1 MTPSTTRSSL
11 WIYTLLG
18 LVLLAGLNL
27 RTWNVRWDAGMN
39 PHPDER
45 STTCWPGSWIGWPSS
60 WEEFSDP
67 RQSPLNPLW
76 DPNAQQSFSFTYG
89 HFPLYLGV
97 GLGEVLHRLAPVA
110 DALPIPE
117 RIVTMMARANE
128 GCGGVAVA
136 GRLMMAL
143 LDTLTIFLLFLLGR
157 RIYGPW
163 AGLLAATFYAFA
175 AQAIQLSHFF
185 AMDPASTTFTV
196 LAVLGGVYMVQER
209 SWRAAILT
217 GIGAGLAIS
226 SKFSALPIL
235 AVPVVAAG
243 IVLWQERNSGEGR
256 SALRAMLGAPLALL
270 IAVLSFAVTSPYAI
284 LDWENFIQ
292 FTLVQQGAMV
302 RGVADFP
309 FTRQYRNTLPYV
321 YFIEQQIAWGLWWPL
336 GILAGL
342 GTLWALIKV
351 FLGRAHPGELMAWAW
366 LVPYFGLTGAFLAKF
381 NRYMSPVLPFVLL
394 FAAGMIWAIWQMA
407 DRRQRTA
414 DGGRQATS
422 ESPIPS
428 AQSLIAILLATI
440 GIAGGIFWSLA
451 YVNGVYNSPHPWEQ
465 AARWM
470 ATNVQPGSVVLCE
483 QWDDCMPSRLPDA
496 PEVDAA
502 NNQIRRIDWGPYE
515 EDTAQKYE
523 ILRQKLLEADYV
535 AYSSKRIYDSVDELP
550 ERYPMTTRY
559 YDLMFSGDLG
569 FEIAAEFATPP
580 SLFGLTFPD
589 HTADESWS
597 LYDHPQVTIFRK
609 VRDLSDAEFAQLL
622 GGAWEIAVPYYR
634 GEDSPIDPLL
644 NALGLGSNPGH
655 SDGGLVN
662 TVIALLRGDP
672 LPASPPP
679 APEDRKDLWLD
690 APLNALPVVDN
701 YRWNVEASENHWL
714 GAVWWWLAISILGWL
729 AWPLAFVIFRPLRD
743 RGYFLSR
750 ALGWLLAGW
759 LLWIFASFGLA
770 HNTVINSWL
779 AAALVGVLGLMA
791 LVWNWREMG
800 SFLRRSAPLLLI
812 GEAIFAA
819 AFLFFLVIRMY
830 NPDLWQPWFGGEKFM
845 EFAFLNGILR
855 SPTFPPVDPHFAG
868 GFINYYYYGIYL
880 VAYVIKLTGIYAEVA
895 FNLSIASLFALTVI
909 NAFGVAYSAVT
920 VWRTAPLRTAD
931 SGPQTAD
938 RRPQT
943 TPLRTA
949 DDARRDSI
957 PDPQSPVPSPQS
969 PVPSP
974 QPPSTWDFSDYRS
987 WGRPPLTQNQ
997 PPTSLAAEPT
1007 PAPRLLPAQP
1017 TPVEVLEIDLVTG
1030 KTQISEE
1037 IVEIR
1042 DRRRG
1047 NGVSPLPSPQSPI
1060 PSPQSPLP
1068 WQRGL
1073 GWALLAPLFVVII
1086 GNLDAFAQ
1094 IVRRLIE
1101 FSRVDFQS
1109 AIPGITPLVHALSG
1123 LWTVITTDARLSGYD
1138 FWAPS
1143 RVIPATINEFPYWSF
1158 TFADLHPHMIGIPFS
1173 VLFLGLVLT
1182 VLANYAVD
1190 WRRQWG
1196 YAALLLGTFAL
1207 MLGTLASIN
1216 LWELPTYYGLGV
1228 LTLAV
1233 AFFRGR
1239 GRMDWGLLIGFAV
1252 LYLAG
1257 AYLLFWPFFHNYANV
1272 GASGVGLVRGPDD
1285 LGQWLLIWGFFIFV
1299 LVGWLIYAVT
1309 RQARPSEPTAAVGV
1323 RPTGLERWFSL
1334 FGRQIDRLP
1343 RFVHLHNLLV
1353 DRPSIGYLL
1362 GRALLPILIVAAAV
1376 ALWREWTILALCLPL
1391 LGLAFLL
1398 LWRRGAAADPGSLF
1412 VALLTTTGF
1421 ALLAGT
1427 QIFFLR
1433 DFLEGGDWYRMNTL
1447 FKFFIQVW
1455 VLWGIAAAVG
1465 AARILG
1471 RTTEDAA
1478 ADDGRRMTDER
1489 RHSPDPQSPVPNP
1502 QSPLWRNAWTVGF
1515 ALLLAVSFA
1524 YPIVG
1529 TPARSDQRF
1538 PGWRPE
1544 IGTLDALDFMREGSY
1559 AWPDGSNLI
1568 ALRYDWQAIQW
1579 ILDSVRGNLV
1589 IVESSETDYYRAG
1602 GTRIASMT
1610 GLSGIHGKH
1619 EGEQRYGEIVGERG
1633 ARFGEF
1639 WNTADI
1645 DRTGQLIDE
1654 LNVDLIYVGQL
1665 EEYLHPQGVEK
1676 VTRMAEMGLLIP
1688 IYENDRA
1695 TIYAVRDRILRSED
1709 GIYYPMPGS

>member
-1 MTPSTTRSSL
+1 MTSSSAARSSL

-18 LVLLAGLNL
+18 LVLLAGLTL

-39 PHPDER
+39 THPDER
-45 STTCWPGSWIGWPSS
+45 STTCWPAAWIALPTS
-60 WEEFSDP
+60 WEEFRDP
-67 RQSPLNPLW
+67 RRSPLNPLW
-76 DPNAQQSFSFTYG
+76 DPNAQRTFSFTYG

-97 GLGEVLHRLAPVA
+97 ATGEALHRLAPVA
-110 DALPIPE
+110 QALPISE

-136 GRLMMAL
+136 GRLLIAL
-143 LDTLTIFLLFLLGR
+143 LDTLTIFFLFLLGR

-163 AGLLAATFYAFA
+163 AGLLAATFYAFT

-196 LAVLGGVYMVQER
+196 LAVLGGVYMIQER
-209 SWRAAILT
+209 SWRAAVLT

-235 AVPVVAAG
+235 AIPVIAAG
-243 IVLWQERNSGEGR
+243 IVLWQERESGEGR
-256 SALRAMLGAPLALL
+256 TALRVILGAPLALL
-270 IAVLSFAVTSPYAI
+270 VAVLSFAVTSPYAI

-336 GILAGL
+336 GILAAF

-351 FLGRAHPGELMAWAW
+351 FLGRARAGELMAWAW

-394 FAAGMIWAIWQMA
+394 FAAGMIWTIGNISTQ
-407 DRRQRTA
+407 RRRGAETQ
-414 DGGRQATS
+414 S
-422 ESPIPS
+422 ESNAS
-428 AQSLIAILLATI
+428 HRFLTSSLPRSLAILLAAI
-440 GIAGGIFWSLA
+440 GIGGGLFWSLA
-451 YVNGVYNSPHPWEQ
+451 YVNGVYNTLHPWEL

-470 ATNVQPGSVVLCE
+470 AETVPPGSVVLCE
-483 QWDDCMPSRLPDA
+483 QWDDCMPWGLPDA
-496 PEVDAA
+496 PEVNAE

-535 AYSSKRIYDSVDELP
+535 AYSSKRIYGSVAQLP
-550 ERYPMTTRY
+550 QRYPMTTRY
-559 YDLMFSGDLG
+559 YDLMFSGGLG
-569 FEIAAEFATPP
+569 FEIAAEFSTPP

-597 LYDHPQVTIFRK
+597 LYDHPQVTVFRK
-609 VRDLSDAEFAQLL
+609 VRDVSDAEFAQML
-622 GGAWEIAVPYYR
+622 GGSWEGAIPHYR

-644 NALGLGSNPGH
+644 NALGLGSSPGH
-655 SDGGLVN
+655 SDAGLVN
-662 TVIALLRGDP
+662 TFVALLRGESRP
-672 LPASPPP
+672 SSPQPAL
-679 APEDRKDLWLD
+679 EDRKDLWLPT
-690 APLNALPVVDN
+690 PLNLMPVVDN

-714 GAVWWWLAISILGWL
+714 GAAWWWLAISILGWL

-791 LVWNWREMG
+791 LVWNWREM
-800 SFLRRSAPLLLI
+800 SAFLRRSAPLLLM
-812 GEAIFAA
+812 GEALFAA
-819 AFLFFLVIRMY
+819 AYLLFIVIRMY

-868 GFINYYYYGIYL
+868 GFINYYYFGIYL
-880 VAYVIKLTGIYAEVA
+880 VAYVIKLTGIYAEVS
-895 FNLSIASLFALTVI
+895 FNLAIAALFALTVI

-920 VWRTAPLRTAD
+920 VWPTTD
-931 SGPQTAD
+931 SRRQTAD
-938 RRPQT
+938 GGRRT
-943 TPLRTA
+943 T
-949 DDARRDSI
+949 DDNGSVPNTQYPI
-957 PDPQSPVPSPQS
+957 PDPQPPIPSPQS
-969 PVPSP
+969 PT
-974 QPPSTWDFSDYRS
+974 TWDFSDYRT
-987 WGRPPLTQNQ
+987 WGRPPLAQNQ
-997 PPTSLAAEPT
+997 PPSTMAAEPT
-1007 PAPRLLPAQP
+1007 PRVLRVEP
-1017 TPVEVLEIDLVTG
+1017 TPVEVLEIDLMTG
-1030 KTQISEE
+1030 KTHLSEE
-1037 IVEIR
+1037 VVEIR
-1042 DRRRG
+1042 DRHTG
-1047 NGVSPLPSPQSPI
+1047 NGRSPVPSPQPPV
-1060 PSPQSPLP
+1060 PSPQCQIP
-1068 WQRGL
+1068 WQRGV
-1073 GWALLAPLFVVII
+1073 GWALLAPLFVAVI

-1094 IVRRLIE
+1094 IVRRLME
-1101 FSRVDFQS
+1101 FSRSDFQS
-1109 AIPGITPLVHALSG
+1109 AVPGITPLVHTMSG
-1123 LWTVITTDARLSGYD
+1123 LWQVITTDARLSGYD

-1182 VLANYAVD
+1182 VLSSYAAD
-1190 WRRQWG
+1190 WRQHWG

-1228 LTLAV
+1228 LALAV

-1239 GRMDWGLLIGFAV
+1239 GRMDWPMLFGFAI

-1257 AYLLFWPFFHNYANV
+1257 AYLLFWPFFRNYANI
-1272 GASGVGLVRGPDD
+1272 GASGVGLVRAPDD
-1285 LGQWLLIWGFFIFV
+1285 LGQWLLIWGFSLFV
-1299 LVGWLIYAVT
+1299 LVGWMIYAVT
-1309 RQARPSEPTAAVGV
+1309 RPARPSEVHAI
-1323 RPTGLERWFSL
+1323 GLERWLSL
-1334 FGRQIDRLP
+1334 LWRQIDRLP
-1343 RFVHLHNLLV
+1343 RFVHLHGLLV

-1362 GRALLPILIVAAAV
+1362 GRALLPVLILAAAV
-1376 ALWREWTILALCLPL
+1376 LAWREWTILALCLPL

-1412 VALLTTTGF
+1412 VAVLTTTGF

-1427 QIFFLR
+1427 QIVFLR

-1455 VLWGIAAAVG
+1455 VLFGIAAAVG

-1471 RTTEDAA
+1471 QT
-1478 ADDGRRMTDER
+1478 ADRRSQMAGQYPISNIR
-1489 RHSPDPQSPVPNP
+1489 SPFPHSHSPI
-1502 QSPLWRNAWTVGF
+1502 WRNAWTVGF

-1529 TPARSDQRF
+1529 TPARLDQRF
-1538 PGWRPE
+1538 PGWRPPL
-1544 IGTLDALDFMREGSY
+1544 GTLDALDFMRQGSY
-1559 AWPDGSNLI
+1559 TWPDGSNRIEL
-1568 ALRYDWQAIQW
+1568 AYDWQALQW
-1579 ILDSVRGNLV
+1579 ILNSVRGNLV

-1602 GTRIASMT
+1602 GTRIASMS

-1619 EGEQRYGEIVGERG
+1619 EGEQRYGDLVGERS

-1639 WNTADI
+1639 WNTLDI
-1645 DRTGQLIDE
+1645 GRTQQLIDE
-1654 LNVDLIYVGQL
+1654 LGVDLIYVGQL
-1665 EEYLHPQGVEK
+1665 EQYLHPQGVDKLEF
-1676 VTRMAEMGLLIP
+1676 MADQGILVP
-1688 IYENDRA
+1688 IYQNDRA
-1695 TIYAVRDRILRSED
+1695 TLYAVPGRIIRAED
-1709 GIYYPMPGS
+1709 GIYYPAPGA

>member
-1 MTPSTTRSSL
+1 MTSSSTARSSL

-18 LVLLAGLNL
+18 LVLLAGLTL

-39 PHPDER
+39 THPDER
-45 STTCWPGSWIGWPSS
+45 STTCWPASWVALPAS
-60 WEEFSDP
+60 WDEFRDP
-67 RQSPLNPLW
+67 RRSPLNPLW
-76 DPNAQQSFSFTYG
+76 DANAQQTFSFTYG

-97 GLGEVLHRLAPVA
+97 GMGEVLHRLAPVA
-110 DALPIPE
+110 GALPISE

-196 LAVLGGVYMVQER
+196 LAVLGGVLMTQDR

-243 IVLWQERNSGEGR
+243 IVLWQERESGEGR
-256 SALRAMLGAPLALL
+256 AVLRVIWGALLALL
-270 IAVLSFAVTSPYAI
+270 VAGASFAVTSPYAI

-309 FTRQYRNTLPYV
+309 FTRQYRNTLPYI
-321 YFIEQQIAWGLWWPL
+321 YFIEQQVAWGLWWPL
-336 GILAGL
+336 GVLAL
-342 GTLWALIKV
+342 MGTAWALGSLAWGLIPRLKNPT
-351 FLGRAHPGELMAWAW
+351 LKRARAGELMAWAW

-394 FAAGMIWAIWQMA
+394 FAAGMIWTIGNISTQ
-407 DRRQRTA
+407 RRRGAEAQR
-414 DGGRQATS
+414 
-422 ESPIPS
+422 ESDTPRRSLAPS
-428 AQSLIAILLATI
+428 LPRSLAILLAVI
-440 GIAGGIFWSLA
+440 GIGGGLFWSLA
-451 YVNGVYNSPHPWEQ
+451 YVNGVYNTLHPWEQ

-470 ATNVQPGSVVLCE
+470 AEYIAPDSVVLCE
-483 QWDDCMPSRLPDA
+483 QWDDCMPWGVPDA
-496 PEVDAA
+496 PEINAA
-502 NNQIRRIDWGPYE
+502 NSQIRRIDWGPYE

-523 ILRQKLLEADYV
+523 ILRQRLREADYV
-535 AYSSKRIYDSVDELP
+535 AYSSKRIYGSVAELP
-550 ERYPMTTRY
+550 QRYPMTTRY
-559 YDLMFSGDLG
+559 YELMFSGDLG
-569 FEIAAEFATPP
+569 FEIAAEFSTPP
-580 SLFGLTFPD
+580 TLFGLTFPD

-609 VRDLSDAEFAQLL
+609 VRNLSDAEFAQLL
-622 GGAWEIAVPYYR
+622 GGTWESAIPYYR

-644 NALGLGSNPGH
+644 NALGLGSSPGH
-655 SDGGLVN
+655 ADGGLVN
-662 TVIALLRGDP
+662 TVIALLRGEP
-672 LPASPPP
+672 LPASPQP
-679 APEDRKDLWLD
+679 APEDRKDLSLGT
-690 APLNALPVVDN
+690 PLNALPVVDD
-701 YRWNVEASENHWL
+701 YRWNVQASENHWL
-714 GAVWWWLAISILGWL
+714 GAAWWWLVISILGWL

-759 LLWIFASFGLA
+759 LLWLFASFDLA
-770 HNTVINSWL
+770 HNTVINAWL
-779 AAALVGVLGLMA
+779 AAALVGVLGLAA
-791 LVWNWREMG
+791 LVWNWREM
-800 SFLRRSAPLLLI
+800 SAFLRRSAPLLLV

-819 AFLFFLVIRMY
+819 AFVLFLVIRMY

-855 SPTFPPVDPHFAG
+855 SPTFPPVNPHFAG
-868 GFINYYYYGIYL
+868 GFINYYYFGIYL
-880 VAYVIKLTGIYAEVA
+880 VAFVIKLTGVYAEVA
-895 FNLSIASLFALTVI
+895 FNLAIAALFALTVI

-920 VWRTAPLRTAD
+920 PWQRAD
-931 SGPQTAD
+931 SGRRTAD

-943 TPLRTA
+943 ADSGRWTA
-949 DDARRDSI
+949 DDKPQMVDGERSTTDSNTQYPI
-957 PDPQSPVPSPQS
+957 PNTRSPVPDPQSPT
-969 PVPSP
+969 
-974 QPPSTWDFSDYRS
+974 TWDFSDYRS
-987 WGRPPLTQNQ
+987 WGRPPLAPNPQ
-997 PPTSLAAEPT
+997 PQPRPLPVAPTSI
-1007 PAPRLLPAQP
+1007 
-1017 TPVEVLEIDLVTG
+1017 EVLEIDTATG
-1030 KTQISEE
+1030 ETHLENLELGTRQQRP
-1037 IVEIR
+1037 EIR
-1042 DRRRG
+1042 SR
-1047 NGVSPLPSPQSPI
+1047 PIPSPQSPV
-1060 PSPQSPLP
+1060 PNPQSPLP

-1073 GWALLAPLFVVII
+1073 GWALLAPLFVAII

-1101 FSRVDFQS
+1101 FSRSDFQS
-1109 AIPGITPLVHALSG
+1109 AIPGITPLVHAASG

-1182 VLANYAVD
+1182 VLASYTTD
-1190 WRRQWG
+1190 WRRHWG

-1228 LTLAV
+1228 LALAV

-1239 GRMDWGLLIGFAV
+1239 GRMDWPLLVGFGV
-1252 LYLAG
+1252 FYLAG
-1257 AYLLFWPFFHNYANV
+1257 AYLLFWPFFRNYANV
-1272 GASGVGLVRGPDD
+1272 GASGVGLVRAPDD
-1285 LGQWLLIWGFFIFV
+1285 LGQWLLIWGFFIFA
-1299 LVGWLIYAVT
+1299 LIGWMVYTVT
-1309 RQARPSEPTAAVGV
+1309 RPARPSEV
-1323 RPTGLERWFSL
+1323 RATGLERWLSL
-1334 FGRQIDRLP
+1334 LWQQLDRLP
-1343 RFVHLHNLLV
+1343 RFIHLHGLLV

-1362 GRALLPILIVAAAV
+1362 GRALLPILFIAAAF
-1376 ALWREWTILALCLPL
+1376 ALWREWTVIALCLPL
-1391 LGLAFLL
+1391 LGLGFLL
-1398 LWRRGAAADPGSLF
+1398 LWRRGSSADPGSLL

-1427 QIFFLR
+1427 QIVFLR

-1455 VLWGIAAAVG
+1455 VLFGIAAAVG
-1465 AARILG
+1465 VARILG
-1471 RTTEDAA
+1471 QT
-1478 ADDGRRMTDER
+1478 ADGGSQTADRR
-1489 RHSPDPQSPVPNP
+1489 PQMMDQYPIPNP
-1502 QSPLWRNAWTVGF
+1502 QSPIWRNAWTVGF

-1544 IGTLDALDFMREGSY
+1544 IGTLDALDFMRQGSY
-1559 AWPDGSNLI
+1559 TWPDGSNRIEL
-1568 ALRYDWQAIQW
+1568 AYDWQALQW

-1602 GTRIASMT
+1602 GTRMASMS

-1619 EGEQRYGEIVGERG
+1619 EGEQRYGDIVGERG

-1639 WNTADI
+1639 WNTPDI
-1645 DRTGQLIDE
+1645 GRTQQLIDE
-1654 LNVDLIYVGQL
+1654 LGVDLIYVGQL
-1665 EEYLHPQGVEK
+1665 EQYLHPQGVDK
-1676 VTRMAEMGLLIP
+1676 LTRMAEMGMLIP

-1695 TIYAVRDRILRSED
+1695 TIYAVQNRLIRTAE
-1709 GIYYPMPGS
+1709 GYYYPAPRL